1 MAGKKLEFG
10 MRETTSENTVS
21 NETRRARALRAL
33 IGIVLASFAGIT
45 VPPAA
50 ADTRACLNAT
60 GYAFYADSF
69 TAVFADNQAIFP
81 FPSLDDG
88 SFCDPPHTGDFAIGG
103 ETGTGVLLYTAGTGM
118 SVATGAIAS
127 PSISGQSQGR
137 ISSSLFFGFTV
148 VPDNPQS
155 ASPVPIEI
163 VARHSFGRVRVDVS
177 GFGAAGNGHVGYYA
191 VHFGSDSGPVIGQTW
206 SSEGV
211 VTAAENE
218 SYDLHFEI
226 DVPVNQYL
234 VLATSL
240 QQNSL
245 ASGSVGSRAGSGSA
259 EISSTVTF
267 EVQTTAAASIVFD
280 IESGLGLPPPMLG
293 VVTVPEPG
301 AGSSGAWVP
310 LVALATLASLKRRHC
325 NAAQPALLTRTP
337 RTDPGRSGTSNQRE
351 ACE

>member
-1 MAGKKLEFG
+1 
-10 MRETTSENTVS
+10 MRETTAENTVS
-21 NETRRARALRAL
+21 NETKGTSALRAL
-33 IGIVLASFAGIT
+33 IGIVLSGFASLI
-45 VPPAA
+45 VSPAA

-60 GYAFYADSF
+60 GYAFEVYSF
-69 TAVFADNQAIFP
+69 TAVLAGNEAIFP
-81 FPSLDDG
+81 FPSLDDS
-88 SFCDPPHTGDFAIGG
+88 SFCDPPHTGEFAIGG
-103 ETGTGVLLYTAGTGM
+103 EAGSGVLLYTAGTGM

-148 VPDNPQS
+148 VPDDPQS

-177 GFGAAGNGHVGYYA
+177 GFGAAGNYHVGYYA
-191 VHFGSDSGPVIGQTW
+191 VHFGSYSGPVIGRTF

-211 VTAAENE
+211 VTAAEGE
-218 SYDLHFEI
+218 SFDLHFET
-226 DVPVNQYL
+226 DVPVNQQL
-234 VLATSL
+234 VLSTSL

-259 EISSTVTF
+259 EVSSTVTF

-293 VVTVPEPG
+293 VVTVPEAG
-301 AGSSGAWVP
+301 AGPGGAWVP
-310 LVALATLASLKRRHC
+310 LVALATLAWLKRRRHI
-325 NAAQPALLTRTP
+325 A
-337 RTDPGRSGTSNQRE
+337 
-351 ACE
+351 